1 MLRRCTPQPP
11 TLRPSISL
19 TLNGFRSSPRA
30 FRTLAS
36 LRQRGPATLGRVRV
50 SLRTEAS
57 WHCTQSTGPASS
69 PLWNRLNEIS
79 LGPNFPDK
87 PGSGTGVEFR
97 PFTLFRQEVCRDSL
111 DQLVGYPL
119 LYTDPLGQGR
129 PTPSL
134 QQANQAETQSQKDI
148 PPPANRRVTVDPAKL
163 KHDADELASLAESVP
178 PEVDQTTKGV
188 LPKDLSEKLKRIE
201 KLAKQLRSQ
210 ISQ

>member
-1 MLRRCTPQPP
+1 VLRRCTPQPP

-79 LGPNFPDK
+79 L
-87 PGSGTGVEFR
+87 
-97 PFTLFRQEVCRDSL
+97 VCRDSL

>member
-1 MLRRCTPQPP
+1 M
-11 TLRPSISL
+11 
-19 TLNGFRSSPRA
+19 
-30 FRTLAS
+30 AS
-36 LRQRGPATLGRVRV
+36 APHPELSGRWLLFGSGVPATLGPVRV

-57 WHCTQSTGPASS
+57 WHCTQSTGPARS
-69 PLWNRLNEIS
+69 PLWNRVNETS

-111 DQLVGYPL
+111 DQTCWLSSFCTQTL
-119 LYTDPLGQGR
+119 LGQGR

-178 PEVDQTTKGV
+178 PEVDQATKGV